1 MPKFVALL
9 RASHFQP
16 TLAVTAIATALALS
30 AGRGTGAVWVLLA
43 VASGQF
49 SVGWSNDYLDRERD
63 ARAQRSDK
71 PIVARQVNAD
81 VVGVCAIAALI
92 ICIPLSMFS
101 GWRAG
106 TIHLIAVGL
115 AWLYNIWLKSTIF
128 SAVPYALAF
137 GLLPVFVALGLE
149 GHPLPRLWAIIAAS
163 LLGIGAHFINTL
175 PDLEVDRAN
184 GVFGMPH
191 RFGSTATLV
200 LGALLI
206 ATSTIVIAMATIE
219 PPNRGRIALVL
230 LAIGGAVAVCVAG
243 FAGRNRAAWTL
254 TIFLACVSVSA
265 FIANGGA
272 FVHA

>member
-1 MPKFVALL
+1 M
-9 RASHFQP
+9 
-16 TLAVTAIATALALS
+16 AVTAITTALALS

-71 PIVARQVNAD
+71 PIVARQVNAHL
-81 VVGVCAIAALI
+81 VGVCAVVALI

-106 TIHLIAVGL
+106 TIHLIAVAL

-149 GHPLPRLWAIIAAS
+149 GHPLPRRWAIIAAS

-184 GVFGMPH
+184 GVYGMPH
-191 RFGSTATLV
+191 RFSSTATLV

-206 ATSTIVIAMATIE
+206 ATSTVVIAMATIE
-219 PPNRGRIALVL
+219 STNRGRIALVL

-243 FAGRNRAAWTL
+243 IAGRHRAAWTL
-254 TIFLACVSVSA
+254 TIFSAGVSVSA

-272 FVHA
+272 FVNV